1 MSVEKTGTKTPACP
15 HCGGE
20 LQLKKGDY
28 ASVKDYFFACS
39 QCAIEYTN
47 ERVNDSTNRQS
58 A

>member
-1 MSVEKTGTKTPACP
+1 VEKTGTKTPACP